1 MKLKRIKLLNFRNY
15 SREFNFSPK
24 INLVIGPNTAGKTN
38 LLEAIS
44 LLANGE
50 SFRAQTNQELIEW
63 GKKLAMLEGWLN
75 GKYLKIAIKDDDQQV
90 SKQFWVNEVERKKSE
105 FQKHLVTVLFRP
117 QDISLVTGSPSKRR
131 SFLDDLLSPLDWQYY
146 QAFLTYQKAVSRRNQ
161 VLKQIQTDQAKEQE
175 LFFWSKTLEKNGEK
189 LTEGRQEFIEFCNNY
204 WRTEKTK
211 FSHLDL
217 DYQASPVTVNLL
229 KEKLDKDINRGVTTI
244 GPHRD
249 DFVILSNEF
258 GSDPR
263 DLAIWGSRGQ
273 QRLAVLGLK
282 LAHLAYVQS
291 KYNRRAILL
300 LDDIFSELDEANR
313 ELVVSILPD
322 YQSFIT
328 STESIDVPFPA
339 KVFNL

>member
-15 SREFNFSPK
+15 SHQFEFSPQ

-38 LLEAIS
+38 LLEAIA
-44 LLANGE
+44 LLDNGE
-50 SFRAQTNQELIEW
+50 SFRAQANQELIKW
-63 GKKLAMLEGWLN
+63 GEKLAMVEGWVN
-75 GKYLKIAIKDDDQQV
+75 GKYLKIAIKNDGQQV
-90 SKQFWVNEVERKKSE
+90 SKQFWVDEVERKKTE
-105 FQKHLVTVLFRP
+105 FQKHLVTVLFQP
-117 QDISLVTGSPSKRR
+117 QDISLVSGSPSRR
-131 SFLDDLLSPLDWQYY
+131 RGFLDDLLIPLNWQYY
-146 QAFLTYQKAVSRRNQ
+146 QALLTYQKAVSRRNQ
-161 VLKQIQTDQAKEQE
+161 VLKQIQADRAKKQE

-189 LTEGRQEFIEFCNNY
+189 LTKARQKFIDFCNDY
-204 WRTEKTK
+204 WQTEKTK
-211 FSHLDL
+211 FSHLEL
-217 DYQASPVTVNLL
+217 DYQASPVTVKLL
-229 KEKLDKDINRGVTTI
+229 EEKLDKDLNWGVTTI

-258 GSDPR
+258 GGESKN
-263 DLAIWGSRGQ
+263 LSIWGSRGE

-291 KYNRRAILL
+291 EHDKRALLL